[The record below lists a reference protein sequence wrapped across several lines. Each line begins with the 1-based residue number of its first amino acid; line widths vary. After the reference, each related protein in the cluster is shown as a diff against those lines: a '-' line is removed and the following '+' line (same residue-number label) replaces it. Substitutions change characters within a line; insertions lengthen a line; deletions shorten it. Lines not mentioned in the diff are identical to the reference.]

1 MRNNEDRLGT
11 KVRSDSPA
19 SITGQGGLA
28 PLDFTRPTT
37 VVTLPSLGQFYGED
51 HPLHNQETIEIRQMT
66 TAEEE
71 ILSNRSLLQKGL
83 ALDKFLERL
92 LIDSKV
98 KPSELFVGDK
108 NAILIQ
114 ARIDGYGPEYTTKVA
129 CPACAASQ
137 KYTFDLNEVVQVTG
151 TEPPEGVQKTESG
164 TYTVELD
171 NGWLVEFKALFGK
184 DEKDL
189 LSSSRNRKKAGL
201 EETPIQDQLRALI
214 VSISGHTDPT
224 TINKAVQHFTGKQSR
239 KIRTAYAES
248 VPNVEMKGQLDCN
261 ECGTTSEMEV
271 PLTADFFW
279 AKS

>member
-1 MRNNEDRLGT
+1 
-11 KVRSDSPA
+11 
-19 SITGQGGLA
+19 
-28 PLDFTRPTT
+28 
-37 VVTLPSLGQFYGED
+37 
-51 HPLHNQETIEIRQMT
+51 MT

-71 ILSNRSLLQKGL
+71 ILTNRSLLQKGL

-114 ARIDGYGPEYTTKVA
+114 ARIDGYGSEYSTKVA
-129 CPACAASQ
+129 CPSCATPQ
-137 KYTFDLNEVVQVTG
+137 KHTFDLNEVVQFTG
-151 TEPPEGVQKTESG
+151 NETPEGVQKTENG

-171 NGWLVEFKALFGK
+171 NGWLIEFRALFGV
-184 DEKDL
+184 DEKAL
-189 LSSSRNRKKAGL
+189 LDSSKNRKKAGL
-201 EETPIQDQLRALI
+201 EATPIQDQLRALI
-214 VSISGHTDPT
+214 VSVSGHTDPT
-224 TINKAVQHFTGKQSR
+224 TINKAIQHFTGKQSR

-248 VPNVEMKGQLDCN
+248 IPNVEMKGQLDCN

-279 AKS
+279 SKS

>member
-19 SITGQGGLA
+19 STTGQSGLA

-37 VVTLPSLGQFYGED
+37 IVTLPSQGQFYGED
-51 HPLHNQETIEIRQMT
+51 HPLHNKETIEIRQMT

-92 LIDSKV
+92 LVDSKV

-114 ARIDGYGPEYTTKVA
+114 ARIDGYGAEYTTKVN
-129 CPACAASQ
+129 CPACATPQ
-137 KYTFDLNEVVQVTG
+137 KHTFDLNEVVEITG
-151 TEPPEGVQKTESG
+151 TEPVEGVTRTDSG

-171 NGWLVEFKALFGK
+171 NGWLVEFRALMGA
-184 DEKDL
+184 DEKNL
-189 LSSSRNRKKAGL
+189 VNSSKNRKKAGL

-214 VSISGHTDPT
+214 VSISGHTDAT
-224 TINKAVQHFTGKQSR
+224 TINKAIQHFTGKQSR
-239 KIRTAYAES
+239 TIRTAYATAI
-248 VPNVEMKGQLDCN
+248 PNVEMKGHLDCN
-261 ECGTTSEMEV
+261 ECGTTSELEV